1 MNEREDSKR
10 VAKNTLILYVRM
22 LLMMLIGLYTSRL
35 MLKALGIDNYG
46 IRNVVG
52 GFLSMFGIISASLT
66 NAVSRFITVE
76 LGHNDLIRRQK
87 VFATTVSTM
96 LILGIF
102 LVIIIE
108 TFGLWFFTH
117 KLNIPSDRFVAAQWV
132 FHCSVLGV
140 FMGTVS
146 LPYNSA
152 IVAHERMSAF
162 AYFSIIDVTFKLLLC
177 YILFVTPFDRLI
189 TSAVLVTSVSFIMQG
204 LYVLYCRKHF
214 EECRYDWSFN
224 KPLFKEISGFAGWN
238 FLGEGAWILN
248 TQGINM
254 LMNIFFGVHIN
265 AARAVA
271 EQVNE
276 KITQFVFGFMTSL
289 NPQII
294 KSYAEGNKEY
304 AFKLA
309 CRGARFS
316 FFIMFIPALPIM
328 IESKQILK
336 LWLVNPPEFADSFV
350 TWTILTTFTTI
361 IGNTLVK
368 LQFAHGDIKLY
379 QIVITIC
386 GCIPFPLTWLFFKIG
401 SPPITAYWVF
411 GAVYWF
417 LIYVRFWL
425 VHRMTGLP
433 AKLYLVGVVLR
444 CHIIGIAAS
453 IVPLLIFFIM
463 EASIF
468 RLFLITFISVCSS
481 VSLIYFYGMM
491 KGERELVNER
501 IITIYKRIKYEKTA

>member
-10 VAKNTLILYVRM
+10 VAKNTLILYGRM
-22 LLMMLIGLYTSRL
+22 ILLMLIGLYTSRV
-35 MLKALGIDNYG
+35 MLQALGVENYG

-76 LGHNDLIRRQK
+76 LGHNDIVRRQK
-87 VFATTVSTM
+87 VFATTVSVM
-96 LILGIF
+96 LAMGVI

-108 TFGLWFFTH
+108 TFGIWFLTH
-117 KLNIPSDRFVAAQWV
+117 KLNIPPERSYAARWV

-152 IVAHERMSAF
+152 IIAHEKMSAF
-162 AYFSIIDVTFKLLLC
+162 AYLSIIDVVFKLFLC
-177 YILFVTPFDRLI
+177 YILFITPFDRLI
-189 TSAVLVTSVSFIMQG
+189 TSAVLVTSVSFLMQW
-204 LYVLYCRKHF
+204 LYVQYCRKHF

-238 FLGEGAWILN
+238 FLGESAWILN

-254 LMNIFFGVHIN
+254 LMNIFFCVYVN
-265 AARAVA
+265 AARGVA

-304 AFKLA
+304 AYKLA

-328 IESKQILK
+328 IESKQILH
-336 LWLVNPPEFADSFV
+336 LWLGNPPELADVFV
-350 TWTILTTFTTI
+350 IWTILSTFTTL

-368 LQFAHGDIKLY
+368 LQFAQGNIKRY

-386 GCIPFPLTWLFFKIG
+386 GCIPFPLTWILFKMG
-401 SPPITAYWVF
+401 APPIAAYWAF
-411 GAVYWF
+411 AFVYWC
-417 LIYVRFWL
+417 LIFVRFWL
-425 VHRMTGLP
+425 VHDMTGIP
-433 AKLYLVGVVLR
+433 AKLYLAGVILR
-444 CHIIGIAAS
+444 CHFIGIASS
-453 IVPLLIFFIM
+453 IAPLLVFFFMEPSFLRLVLVIF
-463 EASIF
+463 
-468 RLFLITFISVCSS
+468 
-481 VSLIYFYGMM
+481 VSLVSSIPLIYIYGMM
-491 KGERELVNER
+491 KGERELVNKH
-501 IITIYKRIKYEKTA
+501 IIKIYNRIKR